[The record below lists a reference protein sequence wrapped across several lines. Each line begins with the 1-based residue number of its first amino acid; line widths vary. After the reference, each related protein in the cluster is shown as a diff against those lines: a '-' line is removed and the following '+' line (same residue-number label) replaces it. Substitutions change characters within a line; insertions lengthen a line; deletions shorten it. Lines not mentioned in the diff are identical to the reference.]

1 MFFTLF
7 ESCILYAS
15 TVMFCLHPL
24 SIISRSA
31 EGAENKAFKNKRTSP
46 SRCLSRARMPAR
58 STASGI
64 HSLSVAATAAAVAC
78 TAAEEAASRK
88 GAGAK
93 EASLEASE
101 GMTCCSE

>member
-1 MFFTLF
+1 
-7 ESCILYAS
+7 
-15 TVMFCLHPL
+15 
-24 SIISRSA
+24 
-31 EGAENKAFKNKRTSP
+31 
-46 SRCLSRARMPAR
+46 MPAR

-64 HSLSVAATAAAVAC
+64 HSLSVAATAAAVVC